1 MERGDPLTQAFATRY
16 RETCDVVQLAP
27 RAATTSDVTSH
38 SERVLG
44 TTRPRKRPVATLVA
58 HRLGLCV
65 CIARSRPLH
74 VGRSVWLRA
83 PRRGSL
89 GAFVAASGPPNR
101 RSWPMAAH
109 ARARG
114 SEARAR
120 GTHTARM
127 RAPRMRM
134 RLKPSIEMHAK
145 RRMDADARIS
155 AIKGAC
161 GESDRFRRP
170 KNAAIGGGRERNRLR
185 GLAPEGAGRARGMR
199 GRPAPPAS
207 AAARRARISGTRRAE
222 SSRRRETRGCPS
234 AHFTCA
240 RTRRSVRVLRA
251 GGATPH

>member
-1 MERGDPLTQAFATRY
+1 MSS
-16 RETCDVVQLAP
+16 QLAP

-58 HRLGLCV
+58 HRLGLWV
-65 CIARSRPLH
+65 GIARPRPLH
-74 VGRSVWLRA
+74 VGRSVWLRR

-89 GAFVAASGPPNR
+89 GCVRGCEWAAESEVVAHGGPRARADPR
-101 RSWPMAAH
+101 
-109 ARARG
+109 RARG
-114 SEARAR
+114 P
-120 GTHTARM
+120 HTARM

-134 RLKPSIEMHAK
+134 RLEPSIETHAK
-145 RRMDADARIS
+145 RRVGRDARIS

-161 GESDRFRRP
+161 GQSDRFRRP

-185 GLAPEGAGRARGMR
+185 GLAPEGAVRARGMC

-207 AAARRARISGTRRAE
+207 AAARRARNSGTRCAE
-222 SSRRRETRGCPS
+222 SSGRRETRGCPRP
-234 AHFTCA
+234 HFTSA
-240 RTRRSVRVLRA
+240 RARRTVHVLRA